1 MSEPIFHV
9 YHSLSSCLYLS
20 NKKTP
25 AYNCSRV
32 IRLWWL
38 RWFVM
43 QLAVGTRV
51 RLLLFVTWFRLKKN
65 DGKSS
70 VGCQGLSWF
79 IIMRPVKN
87 VPCWSILPEDQGD
100 SYIFWNVFGSA
111 HVNRY
116 SLCLTIFSAK
126 QQNLLPL
133 DPGNYDQN
141 MHPYL
146 IIYGYEMM
154 AAHLVQNKWL
164 VVGQELD
171 AYPLVN
177 IQQTM
182 ENHNFLWENELQI
195 AISIANC

>member
-20 NKKTP
+20 NKKHQPTIVP
-25 AYNCSRV
+25 ASSGYGDSADSSCNWRWAPEFGYSCSS
-32 IRLWWL
+32 LG
-38 RWFVM
+38 FV
-43 QLAVGTRV
+43 
-51 RLLLFVTWFRLKKN
+51 WKK
-65 DGKSS
+65 DEKSS

-87 VPCWSILPEDQGD
+87 VPCWSILPADQGD

-154 AAHLVQNKWL
+154 AAHLVQNEWL

-182 ENHNFLWENELQI
+182 ENHNFLMGKWTTNSHFQ
-195 AISIANC
+195 

>member
-1 MSEPIFHV
+1 LFPRHQAMVTPLIRHATGGGHQSSATPVRHLVSSE
-9 YHSLSSCLYLS
+9 
-20 NKKTP
+20 
-25 AYNCSRV
+25 
-32 IRLWWL
+32 
-38 RWFVM
+38 
-43 QLAVGTRV
+43 
-51 RLLLFVTWFRLKKN
+51 KN
-65 DGKSS
+65 DEKSS

-87 VPCWSILPEDQGD
+87 VPCWSILPADQGD

-154 AAHLVQNKWL
+154 AAHLVQNEWL

-182 ENHNFLWENELQI
+182 ENHNFLMGKWTTNSHFQ
-195 AISIANC
+195 

>member
-133 DPGNYDQN
+133 DPGNYDQICIPIWSYTATRWWLLTWYKIN
-141 MHPYL
+141 DWSWVKNWMH
-146 IIYGYEMM
+146 
-154 AAHLVQNKWL
+154 
-164 VVGQELD
+164 
-171 AYPLVN
+171 
-177 IQQTM
+177 T
-182 ENHNFLWENELQI
+182 LW
-195 AISIANC
+195 